1 MAMLLVRRLTSL
13 ASTLATDPALSTVA
27 LDRLMY
33 LVTRYEHG
41 FDQTQFDALVS
52 QYRPEELDVVILRA
66 CGRCHRDHRKQAAGT
81 AAPRRRVMQGAAA
94 SAL

>member
-1 MAMLLVRRLTSL
+1 MLLVRRLTSL

-33 LVTRYEHG
+33 LVTRYEDG

-66 CGRCHRDHRKQAAGT
+66 VADAIETTENKPLDTRPPG
-81 AAPRRRVMQGAAA
+81 GA
-94 SAL
+94 

>member
-1 MAMLLVRRLTSL
+1 MLLVRRLTSL
-13 ASTLATDPALSTVA
+13 ASTLATDPALSTLA

-33 LVTRYEHG
+33 LVTRYEDG

-66 CGRCHRDHRKQAAGT
+66 VADAIETIDNKPLDTRPPG
-81 AAPRRRVMQGAAA
+81 GA
-94 SAL
+94 